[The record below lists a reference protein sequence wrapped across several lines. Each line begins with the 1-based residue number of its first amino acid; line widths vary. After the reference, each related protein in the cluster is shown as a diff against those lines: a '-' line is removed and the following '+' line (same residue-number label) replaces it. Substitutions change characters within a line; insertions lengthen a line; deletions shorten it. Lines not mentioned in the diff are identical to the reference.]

1 MTEPLLER
9 RSPLRASYAML
20 ILLAF
25 FFLLPSAF
33 RGARLSLDK
42 KENDVKDWLPSDFPE
57 TAELNWFAG
66 HFAGESFVLATWP
79 GCTSGDQRL
88 KLLTQKLRHESDTY
102 DPAADWPT
110 ELAAEYLKAKDVGR
124 EHQLLLASDLS
135 YDYAGLKEKW
145 LTSASGTQYY
155 ITPDGRLYRWEEG
168 VSAPLALVRKIKRM
182 LGAYEIKGQLVT
194 AFGSGG
200 EPDANGDQRVNRFYN
215 DPSLICAP
223 LFHSIQ
229 TGDTVVDQ
237 LAAEGGPLWP
247 IDLTDASRRGEVAQR
262 LAMQRLTGT
271 LFAPAVPHEFD
282 WRGESFVDA
291 VPAEDRQALPEDFVA
306 IANRVVA
313 EAAETQFD
321 GSIEKLAT
329 APIDEQ
335 TDVWYRVFDTAK
347 VDPPPRLTAVLVT
360 LTDLAKDNLA
370 FAIGR
375 GVLGGPRGRLLEL
388 ADECGI
394 EPPPAPSMAPPPLDR
409 LSTSFVS
416 TRPQLHIGGPP
427 VDNIAIDEEGTVTLV
442 RLVGYSVLVG
452 IVLSYLC
459 FWSVK
464 ITIMV
469 FIVGGSSAML
479 SMSLVYWFGGH
490 VDAILMSMP
499 SLVYV
504 LGLSGAIH
512 VINYY
517 RDEVRSRGKRG
528 AAGRALQHAALPCFL
543 ASATTAIGLAS
554 LGISNLAPIS
564 NFGIFSAI
572 GVIATL
578 AILFSYLPA
587 ALQTFAP
594 DIEVAKPAS
603 GKSSS
608 GNSEVAAESALSE
621 AWASVGRWITGHHA
635 AVTIVCM
642 VVLAVVSV
650 GMFKMKTSV
659 QLLKLFD
666 PNARII
672 KDYAWLEDNFGK
684 LVPMELIVRMPTKL
698 QAEAQRTSVVGSV
711 PSDGVTPPDSSTSP
725 AAVDAM
731 TILERVE
738 TVARIRRVVHRLLGE
753 PGLDIVGQAMSA
765 DTFLPPLPQ
774 PDNSY
779 SLVRS
784 KFNRELLTS
793 RDELRGSD
801 YLRIEKRGPYADA
814 ELWRI
819 SLRVAALSDVDYG
832 RFISTLRRAVE
843 PVLRAHETQSEL
855 LEALAGKEAGKSG
868 KLSGKDLVVVLGSKR
883 PVAIDEL
890 TLVAPPSSELP
901 VNELIDTRSTYLAT
915 LAELLAGS
923 KIKTPLWVDPSAA
936 DSQVKVGDANWEKL
950 AEITSALVLVGD
962 AEVSDA
968 DLKNFK
974 LVVDAR
980 DAADRVTT
988 PTLVGDKIPDVAG
1001 ADGIQVVYT
1010 GVIPVVYKA
1019 QRTLLTSL
1027 VESIG
1032 SAFVLIMI
1040 VMMVL
1045 LNPGRFPGSWFS
1057 AGNLGNGLAAGAI
1070 SMIPNLFPILFVFGA
1085 LGHLH
1090 SMYPGNFLIDIGTMM
1105 TASVAMGVAVDDTI
1119 HFLSWFRHNLDAGM
1133 SRVDAVIETYRRV
1146 GPAMTQT
1153 TIVGGLGLFVFALS
1167 TFTPTQRFGTLML
1180 VLLAAAL
1187 VGDLVLLPALLAGPL
1202 GRFFKPRV
1210 AAAHHDQP
1218 DSDHSGQYIQSL
1230 DQNNKHAN
1238 SSSPIDTDR
1247 KTAIVHD
1254 EASPTMRA
1262 HKPRQRTDAGHR
1274 LK

>member
-42 KENDVKDWLPSDFPE
+42 KKNDVKDWLPSDFPE
-57 TAELNWFAG
+57 TAELTWFAR
-66 HFAGESFVLATWP
+66 HFAGESFVVATWP

-102 DPAADWPT
+102 DPAADWPP
-110 ELAAEYLKAKDVGR
+110 ELADEYRKAKQIGR
-124 EHQLLLASDLS
+124 ENALLLASDMT
-135 YDYAGLKEKW
+135 YNYAGLQEKW
-145 LTSASGTQYY
+145 LTSAGGTRYY

-168 VSAPLALVRKIKRM
+168 SSAPLALIRKIKRM
-182 LGAYEIKGQLVT
+182 MGTYEIKGQLVT
-194 AFGSGG
+194 AFGNGSGVAI
-200 EPDANGDQRVNRFYN
+200 DKDSVNRFYN

-229 TGDTVVDQ
+229 TGDTVVEQ
-237 LAAEGGPLWP
+237 LAREGGPLWP
-247 IDLTDASRRGEVAQR
+247 IDLTDVSQRGEVAKR
-262 LAMQRLTGT
+262 LAMKRLTGT

-282 WRGESFVDA
+282 WTGNSFLAA
-291 VPAEDRQALPEDFVA
+291 VPADRQSGLPEDFVT

-313 EAAETQFD
+313 AEARDRFD
-321 GSIEKLAT
+321 GSIEKLAA
-329 APIDEQ
+329 APIDDQ
-335 TDVWYRVFDTAK
+335 TDVWYRVFDTAR
-347 VDPPPRLTAVLVT
+347 VEPPPRLTAVLVT
-360 LTDLAKDNLA
+360 LTPLAQDNLA
-370 FAIGR
+370 FALGR
-375 GVLGGPRGRLLEL
+375 GVLGGPQGRFLDL
-388 ADECGI
+388 AAVCWI
-394 EPPPAPSMAPPPLDR
+394 EPPPPPSMAPPPLDR
-409 LSTSFVS
+409 LSAIVS
-416 TRPQLHIGGPP
+416 SGMPELHVGGPP

-452 IVLSYLC
+452 VILSYLC
-459 FWSVK
+459 FSSIK
-464 ITIMV
+464 ITVMV
-469 FIVGGSSAML
+469 FIVGGSAAML
-479 SMSLVYWFGGH
+479 SMALVYWFGGH

-517 RDEVRSRGKRG
+517 RDEVRSGGKKG

-572 GVIATL
+572 GVLATL
-578 AILFSYLPA
+578 TILFTYLPA

-594 DIEVAKPAS
+594 EIEDLPKDALGQPTT
-603 GKSSS
+603 
-608 GNSEVAAESALSE
+608 ETPLSE
-621 AWASVGRWITGHHA
+621 AWAAVGRWITGHHVL
-635 AVTIVCM
+635 VTTVSLSL
-642 VVLAVVSV
+642 LAIISV
-650 GMFKMKTSV
+650 GMFKMQTSV

-672 KDYAWLEDNFGK
+672 HDYAWLEDNFGK
-684 LVPMELIVRMPTKL
+684 LVPMELVVRVPTDL
-698 QAEAQRTSVVGSV
+698 QSEFAKSEGEVN
-711 PSDGVTPPDSSTSP
+711 SP
-725 AAVDAM
+725 ANIEAM
-731 TILERVE
+731 PMLQRVE
-738 TVARIRRVVHRLLGE
+738 TVARIRRVVHQLLGE

-765 DTFLPPLPQ
+765 DTFLPPLPD
-774 PDNSY
+774 PDNGY

-784 KFNRELLTS
+784 KFNRELVAG
-793 RDELRGSD
+793 RDELRTSSD
-801 YLRIEKRGPYADA
+801 YLRVEKTGPYESS

-832 RFISTLRRAVE
+832 RFISTLRLAVE
-843 PVLRAHETQSEL
+843 PVIRAHETRGEVLQKLVKSEGTQ
-855 LEALAGKEAGKSG
+855 AG
-868 KLSGKDLVVVLGSKR
+868 KLSGKDLVLVLGSKK
-883 PVAIDEL
+883 PAGIDSL
-890 TLVAPPSSELP
+890 TLRTATSKDVPAS
-901 VNELIDTRSTYLAT
+901 ELIDTQATYLAT
-915 LAELLAGS
+915 LAELLSGDP
-923 KIKTPLWVDPSAA
+923 IKTPIWIDPTAA
-936 DSQVKVGDANWEKL
+936 DSPVQVGDARWQQLIK
-950 AEITSALVLVGD
+950 AVD
-962 AEVSDA
+962 AVVWVNDA
-968 DLKNFK
+968 GVQPTDLSGFK

-980 DAADRVTT
+980 GADQRATN
-988 PTLVGDKIPDVAG
+988 PILVGDRVPDVEG
-1001 ADGIQVVYT
+1001 AEGIQVVYT

-1032 SAFVLIMI
+1032 SAFVLITL
-1040 VMMVL
+1040 VMMAL
-1045 LNPGRFPGSWFS
+1045 LNPGRFPGSWFA
-1057 AGNLGNGLAAGAI
+1057 AGNLTSGLAAGAI
-1070 SMIPNLFPILFVFGA
+1070 SMIPNLFPILIVFGA

-1090 SMYPGNFLIDIGTMM
+1090 SMYPSSFLIDIGTMM

-1119 HFLSWFRHNLDAGM
+1119 HFLSWFRHNLDAGL
-1133 SRVDAVIETYRRV
+1133 SRIEAVIETYRRV

-1167 TFTPTQRFGTLML
+1167 TFTPTQRFGVLML
-1180 VLLAAAL
+1180 VLLGTAL
-1187 VGDLVLLPALLAGPL
+1187 IGDLVLLPALLAGPL

-1210 AAAHHDQP
+1210 KAESRDQP
-1218 DSDHSGQYIQSL
+1218 KPSSTSESMELPERESTKTETVLSQDGERPTTMIHEEELTSL
-1230 DQNNKHAN
+1230 RIH
-1238 SSSPIDTDR
+1238 R
-1247 KTAIVHD
+1247 
-1254 EASPTMRA
+1254 
-1262 HKPRQRTDAGHR
+1262 PRQRSDSPHR